1 MIAAVIV
8 AGGRSSRMGKGV
20 DKLFLKLGKAP
31 IIAHTLMKFQNCQAV
46 KHINLV
52 VRADARGD
60 FQAVIRDYR
69 ISKVRQ
75 VVVGGAER
83 QNSVWNGL
91 QALPKGVDIVLIH
104 DGARPC
110 VSDALINQ
118 TIQSVR
124 EFGSGIAACKLADTI
139 KEVDEEGRILSTVP
153 RDRLWAV
160 QTPQAFRYDLIM
172 RAYRAVIERGARVT
186 DDASAVELLGEPVHI
201 VESPPTNIKV
211 TTPADL
217 SIAGVLLPAELIV
230 QSATVPTGTFYFGRD
245 IEKDF
250 R

>member
-8 AGGRSSRMGKGV
+8 AGGRSARMGKGV
-20 DKLFLKLGKAP
+20 DKLFLKLGEVP

-52 VRADARGD
+52 VRADARGN
-60 FQAVIRDYR
+60 FQTVIRDYK

-75 VVVGGAER
+75 VVIGGAER

-91 QALPKGVDIVLIH
+91 QALPKGTDLVLIH

-110 VSDALINQ
+110 VSEALINQ
-118 TIQSVR
+118 TIQSAR
-124 EFGSGIAACKLADTI
+124 EFGSGIAACKIADTI

-153 RDRLWAV
+153 RERLWAV

-172 RAYRAVIERGARVT
+172 RAYRSVIERGARVT

-201 VESPPTNIKV
+201 VESLPTNLKV

-217 SIAGVLLPAELIV
+217 SIASVLLPAEIAV
-230 QSATVPTGTFYFGRD
+230 VPATVPTGTFYFGRN
-245 IEKDF
+245 IEKNY

>member
-20 DKLFLKLGKAP
+20 DKLFLKLGDVP

-52 VRADARGD
+52 VRADARGN
-60 FQAVIRDYR
+60 FQAVTRDYR
-69 ISKVRQ
+69 IAKVRQ
-75 VVVGGAER
+75 IVGGGAER

-91 QALPKGVDIVLIH
+91 EALPKGTDIVLIH

-110 VSDALINQ
+110 VTDELINR
-118 TIQSVR
+118 TIYSAR
-124 EFGSGIAACKLADTI
+124 EFGSGIAACKIADTI
-139 KEVDEEGRILSTVP
+139 KEVDDDGRIISTVP

-172 RAYRAVIERGARVT
+172 RAYRNVIEKNAHVT

-201 VESPPTNIKV
+201 VQSLPTNLKV

-217 SIAGVLLPAELIV
+217 SIAGVLLPAKIEAESV
-230 QSATVPTGTFYFGRD
+230 SVPTGTFYFGRN
-245 IEKDF
+245 IEKNF

>member
-1 MIAAVIV
+1 MIAAIIV

-20 DKLFLKLGKAP
+20 DKLFLKLGEAP
-31 IIAHTLMKFQNCQAV
+31 LIAHTLMKFQNCQAV
-46 KHINLV
+46 KHIYLV

-69 ISKVRQ
+69 ISKVQ
-75 VVVGGAER
+75 HVVAGGAER

-91 QALPKGVDIVLIH
+91 RALHAGTDFVLIH

-110 VSDALINQ
+110 VSEVLIQQ
-118 TIQSVR
+118 TIESARQ
-124 EFGSGIAACKLADTI
+124 FGSGIAACKIADTI
-139 KEVDEEGRILSTVP
+139 KEVDEDGRILATVP
-153 RDRLWAV
+153 RERLWAV

-172 RAYRAVIERGARVT
+172 RAYRGVIERNARVT
-186 DDASAVELLGEPVHI
+186 DDAAAVELLGEPVHI
-201 VESPPTNIKV
+201 VESLPTNLKV

-217 SIAGVLLPAELIV
+217 DIARVLLPAKVEV
-230 QSATVPTGTFYFGRD
+230 EPATVPTGTFYFGKA
-245 IEKDF
+245 IEKNY